1 MQTALYHA
9 HGSMQVSTTSN
20 LSKKTPSVTQV
31 WHMSRDISQPVMD
44 SKRMILLS
52 LAIDIK
58 QDRWSNEKQLDAE
71 GEQTW
76 TKSN

>member
-1 MQTALYHA
+1 
-9 HGSMQVSTTSN
+9 
-20 LSKKTPSVTQV
+20 
-31 WHMSRDISQPVMD
+31 MSRDISQPVMD
-44 SKRMILLS
+44 SKQMILLS